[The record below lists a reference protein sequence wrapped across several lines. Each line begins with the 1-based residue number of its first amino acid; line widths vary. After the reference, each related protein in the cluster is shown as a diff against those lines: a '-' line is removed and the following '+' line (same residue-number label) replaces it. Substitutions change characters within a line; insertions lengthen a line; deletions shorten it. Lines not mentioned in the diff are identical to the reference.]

1 MASFPAFHG
10 SGDRG
15 IDAVESYGYTVQRYM
30 RLNSGGVYKDAA
42 LGGADCT
49 PTVSATFSPSV
60 PFPVRSMKVR
70 LHNLYRGTQT
80 SSLRGIRI
88 RGLPVGQSE
97 VLCVTDQTTTV
108 GEREWEFPQPQ
119 ILQGHPLEVE
129 LVQLVPATTVWQGA
143 ININYVTQTLT
154 PTGEPTRSNFMYTGN
169 PIPKV
174 GTWSSATEAF
184 IADPAAVTEI
194 FFAAEITFFR

>member
-30 RLNSGGVYKDAA
+30 RLNVGGTYQDAVTGK
-42 LGGADCT
+42 LCT
-49 PTVSATFSPSV
+49 PYVAAEFSPSV
-60 PFPVRSMKVR
+60 PFPVRSMKVK

-80 SSLRGIRI
+80 QSLRGLRI
-88 RGLPVGQSE
+88 SGLPVGQSD
-97 VLCVTDQTTTV
+97 VLCVTDLTTSV
-108 GEREWEFPQPQ
+108 GEREWEFAQPQ
-119 ILQGHPLEVE
+119 ILQGHPLLVE
-129 LVQLVPATTVWQGA
+129 LVQLVPALTVWQGA
-143 ININYVTQTLT
+143 VNINYVTQSFT
-154 PTGEPTRSNFMYTGN
+154 PTGGSARSNFMFTDN
-169 PIPKV
+169 PIPKA

-184 IADPAAVTEI
+184 IADPVNVTEI